1 MQKSTTNLLEEPMAR
16 CLPFGHPQAVL
27 PAVMCRVCRVCWC
40 AAAASAAAERGDG
53 GDGGGGGANKAPG
66 MRESQNCKVKGKI
79 SQWCVFLIECQSLPV
94 FFIFCLINNMFFF
107 SLHFLKV
114 GLVQFCLVG
123 IFRPQFDRHEASYVS
138 HWFGL

>member
-1 MQKSTTNLLEEPMAR
+1 MYQNPSILGKMQKSTTNLLEEPMAR

-66 MRESQNCKVKGKI
+66 MRESKLQSQRKNI
-79 SQWCVFLIECQSLPV
+79 SMVRFLIECQSLPV
-94 FFIFCLINNMFFF
+94 FL
-107 SLHFLKV
+107 FL
-114 GLVQFCLVG
+114 FN
-123 IFRPQFDRHEASYVS
+123 
-138 HWFGL
+138 